1 MVYRIIFSLLLTAF
15 MLQAKSQIKIVDS
28 INATPIQDA
37 YVFMDDG
44 RYLGASDNKGCINLP
59 QGYSG
64 SITIQHI
71 CYELTKINSDSI
83 KDNIVKM
90 KPFIYTL
97 PEVTSTYEN
106 PDYLVLTVYT
116 RCYTMKDS
124 IPAYYEEGIYDY
136 YISMKKNRTKYKTI
150 VERKLLKPGLGDY
163 KDVMIVAP
171 LTLMKLRKD
180 NILIKWD
187 GDNRFD
193 NIKGDSIL
201 SIGKRGSI
209 NGVKKDD
216 VRKTLMVYQDSMF
229 TADDYTINLFGIRA
243 RITEKSK
250 NETYDISRGLPR
262 LSSLLKTGTHTCV
275 FWRIH
280 GKKSKEIQIDTF
292 DELYVTGIRYAS
304 KDEMKAAMKDKT
316 QSPVNVP
323 KNIPPVNKTL
333 TDAISKMKQLK

>member
-1 MVYRIIFSLLLTAF
+1 MMYRIILSLLLTAF

-28 INATPIQDA
+28 TNATPIQDA
-37 YVFMDDG
+37 YVFMADG
-44 RYLGASDNKGCINLP
+44 RYMGVSDNKGFINLP
-59 QGYSG
+59 KGYSG

-71 CYELTKINSDSI
+71 NYEPAKIYSDSI
-83 KDNIVKM
+83 KDNTVKL
-90 KPFIYTL
+90 KPFTYTL
-97 PEVTSTYEN
+97 PEITSKYEN

-116 RCYTMKDS
+116 RCYTMRDS

-136 YISMKKNRTKYKTI
+136 YIPMKKNSAKCKTLA
-150 VERKLLKPGLGDY
+150 ERKLLKPGLGDY
-163 KDVMIVAP
+163 KDVMIVTP
-171 LTLMKLRKD
+171 ITSMKLSKD
-180 NILIKWD
+180 NLFIKWD

-193 NIKGDSIL
+193 NIKGDSVI

-209 NGVKKDD
+209 YGAKKDD
-216 VRKTLMVYQDSMF
+216 VRKTLMVYKDSMF

-243 RITEKSK
+243 RITERSNK
-250 NETYDISRGLPR
+250 ETYDISRGLPR
-262 LSSLLKTGTHTCV
+262 LSSLLNTDTHTCV

-316 QSPVNVP
+316 QSPVNIP

-333 TDAISKMKQLK
+333 TDAISKMKQF

>member
-1 MVYRIIFSLLLTAF
+1 MMYRIILSLLLTAF
-15 MLQAKSQIKIVDS
+15 VLQAKSQIKIVDS
-28 INATPIQDA
+28 TNATPIQDA

-71 CYELTKINSDSI
+71 NYEPAKINSDSI
-83 KDNIVKM
+83 KDNTVKL
-90 KPFIYTL
+90 KPFTYTL
-97 PEVTSTYEN
+97 PEVTSKYEN

-116 RCYTMKDS
+116 RCYTMRDS

-136 YISMKKNRTKYKTI
+136 YIPMKKNSAKYKTLA
-150 VERKLLKPGLGDY
+150 ERKLLKPGLGDY
-163 KDVMIVAP
+163 RDVMIVTP
-171 LTLMKLRKD
+171 ITSMKLSKY
-180 NILIKWD
+180 NLFIKWD
-187 GDNRFD
+187 GDNRFN
-193 NIKGDSIL
+193 NIKGDSVI

-209 NGVKKDD
+209 YGAKKDD
-216 VRKTLMVYQDSMF
+216 VRKTLMVYKDSMF

-243 RITEKSK
+243 RITERSNK
-250 NETYDISRGLPR
+250 ETYDISRGLPR
-262 LSSLLKTGTHTCV
+262 LSSLLNTDTHTCV

-316 QSPVNVP
+316 QSPVNIP

-333 TDAISKMKQLK
+333 TDAISKMKQF

>member
-1 MVYRIIFSLLLTAF
+1 MMYRIILSLLLTAF

-28 INATPIQDA
+28 TNATPIQDA
-37 YVFMDDG
+37 YVFMADG
-44 RYLGASDNKGCINLP
+44 RYMGVSDNKGFINLP
-59 QGYSG
+59 KGYSG

-71 CYELTKINSDSI
+71 NYEPAKIYSDSI
-83 KDNIVKM
+83 KDNTVKL
-90 KPFIYTL
+90 KPFTYTL
-97 PEVTSTYEN
+97 PEVTSKYEN

-116 RCYTMKDS
+116 RCYTMRDS

-136 YISMKKNRTKYKTI
+136 YIPMKKNSAKCKTLA
-150 VERKLLKPGLGDY
+150 ERKLLKPGLGDY
-163 KDVMIVAP
+163 KDVMIVTP
-171 LTLMKLRKD
+171 ITSMKLSKD
-180 NILIKWD
+180 NLFIKWD
-187 GDNRFD
+187 GDNRFN
-193 NIKGDSIL
+193 NIKGDSVI

-209 NGVKKDD
+209 YGAKKDD
-216 VRKTLMVYQDSMF
+216 VRKTLMVYKDSMF

-243 RITEKSK
+243 RITERSNK
-250 NETYDISRGLPR
+250 ETYDISRGLPR
-262 LSSLLKTGTHTCV
+262 LSSLLNTDTHTCV

-316 QSPVNVP
+316 QSPVNIP

-333 TDAISKMKQLK
+333 TDAISKMKQF

>member
-1 MVYRIIFSLLLTAF
+1 MMYRIILSLLLTAF

-28 INATPIQDA
+28 TNATPIQDA
-37 YVFMDDG
+37 YVFMADG
-44 RYLGASDNKGCINLP
+44 RYMGVSDNKGYINLP
-59 QGYSG
+59 KGYSG

-71 CYELTKINSDSI
+71 NYEPAKINSDSI
-83 KDNIVKM
+83 KDNTVKL
-90 KPFIYTL
+90 KPFTYTL
-97 PEVTSTYEN
+97 PEVTSKYEN

-116 RCYTMKDS
+116 RCYTMRDS

-136 YISMKKNRTKYKTI
+136 YIPMKKNSAKCKTLA
-150 VERKLLKPGLGDY
+150 ERKLLKPGLGDY
-163 KDVMIVAP
+163 KDVMIVTP
-171 LTLMKLRKD
+171 ITSMKLSKD
-180 NILIKWD
+180 NLFIKWD
-187 GDNRFD
+187 GDNRFN
-193 NIKGDSIL
+193 NIKGDSVI

-209 NGVKKDD
+209 YGAKKDD
-216 VRKTLMVYQDSMF
+216 VRKTLMVYKDSMF

-243 RITEKSK
+243 RITERSNK
-250 NETYDISRGLPR
+250 ETYDISRGLPR
-262 LSSLLKTGTHTCV
+262 LSSLLNTDTHTCV

-316 QSPVNVP
+316 QSPVNIP

-333 TDAISKMKQLK
+333 TDAISKMKQF

>member
-1 MVYRIIFSLLLTAF
+1 MMYRIILSLLLTAF

-28 INATPIQDA
+28 TNATPIQDA
-37 YVFMDDG
+37 YVFMADG
-44 RYLGASDNKGCINLP
+44 RYMGVSDNKGFINLP
-59 QGYSG
+59 KGYSG

-71 CYELTKINSDSI
+71 NYESAKIYSDSI
-83 KDNIVKM
+83 KDNTVKL
-90 KPFIYTL
+90 KPFTYTL
-97 PEVTSTYEN
+97 PEVTSKYEN

-116 RCYTMKDS
+116 RCYTMRDS

-136 YISMKKNRTKYKTI
+136 YIPMKKNSAKYKTI
-150 VERKLLKPGLGDY
+150 AERKLLKPGLGDY
-163 KDVMIVAP
+163 RDVMIVTP
-171 LTLMKLRKD
+171 LTSMKLSKD
-180 NILIKWD
+180 NLFVKWD

-193 NIKGDSIL
+193 NIKGDSVI

-209 NGVKKDD
+209 YGAKKDD
-216 VRKTLMVYQDSMF
+216 VRKTLMVYKDSMF

-243 RITEKSK
+243 RITERSNK
-250 NETYDISRGLPR
+250 ETYDISRGLPR
-262 LSSLLKTGTHTCV
+262 LSSLLNTDTHTCV

-316 QSPVNVP
+316 QSPVNIP

-333 TDAISKMKQLK
+333 TDAISKMKQF

>member
-1 MVYRIIFSLLLTAF
+1 MMYRIILSLLLTAF

-28 INATPIQDA
+28 TNATPIQDA
-37 YVFMDDG
+37 YVFMADG
-44 RYLGASDNKGCINLP
+44 RYMGVSDNKGFINLP
-59 QGYSG
+59 KGYSG

-71 CYELTKINSDSI
+71 NYEPAKINSDSI
-83 KDNIVKM
+83 KDNTVKL
-90 KPFIYTL
+90 KPFTYTL
-97 PEVTSTYEN
+97 PEVTSKYEN

-116 RCYTMKDS
+116 RCYTMRDS

-136 YISMKKNRTKYKTI
+136 YIPMKKNSAKYKTI
-150 VERKLLKPGLGDY
+150 AERKLLKPGLGDY
-163 KDVMIVAP
+163 RDVMIVTP
-171 LTLMKLRKD
+171 LTSMKLSKD
-180 NILIKWD
+180 NLFIKWD

-193 NIKGDSIL
+193 NIKGDSVI

-209 NGVKKDD
+209 YGAKKDD
-216 VRKTLMVYQDSMF
+216 VRKTLMVYKDSMF

-243 RITEKSK
+243 RITERSNK
-250 NETYDISRGLPR
+250 ETYDISRGLPR
-262 LSSLLKTGTHTCV
+262 LSSLLNTDTHTCV

-316 QSPVNVP
+316 QSPVNIP

-333 TDAISKMKQLK
+333 TDAISKMKQF

>member
-1 MVYRIIFSLLLTAF
+1 MMYRIILSLLLTAF

-28 INATPIQDA
+28 TNATPIQDA
-37 YVFMDDG
+37 YVFMADG
-44 RYLGASDNKGCINLP
+44 RYMGVSDNKGFINLP
-59 QGYSG
+59 KGYSG

-71 CYELTKINSDSI
+71 NYEPAKINSDSI
-83 KDNIVKM
+83 KDNTVKL
-90 KPFIYTL
+90 KPFTYTL
-97 PEVTSTYEN
+97 PEVTSKYEN

-116 RCYTMKDS
+116 RCYTMRDS

-136 YISMKKNRTKYKTI
+136 YIPMKKNSAKCKTLA
-150 VERKLLKPGLGDY
+150 ERKLLKPGLGDY
-163 KDVMIVAP
+163 KDVMIVTP
-171 LTLMKLRKD
+171 ITSMKLSKD
-180 NILIKWD
+180 NLFIKWD

-193 NIKGDSIL
+193 NIKGDSVI

-209 NGVKKDD
+209 YGAKKDD
-216 VRKTLMVYQDSMF
+216 VRKTLMVYKDSMF

-243 RITEKSK
+243 RITERSNK
-250 NETYDISRGLPR
+250 ETYDISRGLPR
-262 LSSLLKTGTHTCV
+262 LSSLLNTDTHTCV

-316 QSPVNVP
+316 QSPVNIP

-333 TDAISKMKQLK
+333 TDAISKMKQF